1 MTFENNYKSII
12 NFIDNNEIIRE
23 NFNKMVAAYEL
34 NCFLNTVYNVKD
46 KNGEKIE
53 VCLYNYLNENEI
65 EMLFRETYDS
75 YIFSPNASPAEC
87 AVSTICDHLEGE
99 LKGKYK
105 NYTVDY
111 FEGENEHEIFIEY
124 LKEAYKDKKED
135 K

>member
-12 NFIDNNEIIRE
+12 NFIDNNETIRE

-34 NCFLNTVYNVKD
+34 NCFLNAVYNVKD

-53 VCLYNYLNENEI
+53 VCLYNYLDENEI
-65 EMLFRETYDS
+65 EKLFRETYDS

-87 AVSTICDHLEGE
+87 AVSAICDHLEGE

-105 NYTVDY
+105 KYMVDY
-111 FEGENEHEIFIEY
+111 FEGENEHEVIIEY
-124 LKEAYKDKKED
+124 LKEAHKE
-135 K
+135 KEAK

>member
-12 NFIDNNEIIRE
+12 NFIDNNETIRE

-34 NCFLNTVYNVKD
+34 NCFLNAVYNVKD

-53 VCLYNYLNENEI
+53 ACLYNYLNENEI

-105 NYTVDY
+105 KYMVDY
-111 FEGENEHEIFIEY
+111 FEGENEHEVIIEY
-124 LKEAYKDKKED
+124 LKEAHKE
-135 K
+135 KEAK

>member
-12 NFIDNNEIIRE
+12 NFIDNNETIRE

-34 NCFLNTVYNVKD
+34 NCFLNAVYNVKD

-105 NYTVDY
+105 KYMVDY
-111 FEGENEHEIFIEY
+111 FEGENEHEVIIEY
-124 LKEAYKDKKED
+124 LKEAHKE
-135 K
+135 KEAK

>member
-12 NFIDNNEIIRE
+12 NFIDNNETIRE

-34 NCFLNTVYNVKD
+34 NCFLNAVYNVKD

-75 YIFSPNASPAEC
+75 YIFSSSNASPAEC
-87 AVSTICDHLEGE
+87 AVSVICDHLEGE

-105 NYTVDY
+105 NYAVDY
-111 FEGENEHEIFIEY
+111 FEGENEHNVIIEY
-124 LKEAYKDKKED
+124 LKEAYKEKEA

>member
-1 MTFENNYKSII
+1 MTFENKYKSII
-12 NFIDNNEIIRE
+12 NFLDNNETIRE

-34 NCFLNTVYNVKD
+34 NFFLNAVYNVKD

-53 VCLYNYLNENEI
+53 VCLYNYLDENEI

-87 AVSTICDHLEGE
+87 AVSAICDHLEGE

-105 NYTVDY
+105 KYTVDY
-111 FEGENEHEIFIEY
+111 FEGENEHEVIIEY
-124 LKEAYKDKKED
+124 LKEAHKE
-135 K
+135 KEAK

>member
-12 NFIDNNEIIRE
+12 SFINNDETIRE

-105 NYTVDY
+105 KYMVDY
-111 FEGENEHEIFIEY
+111 FEGENEHEVIIEY
-124 LKEAYKDKKED
+124 LKEAHKE
-135 K
+135 KEAK

>member
-1 MTFENNYKSII
+1 
-12 NFIDNNEIIRE
+12 
-23 NFNKMVAAYEL
+23 MVAAYEL

-65 EMLFRETYDS
+65 EMLFRETYSS

-105 NYTVDY
+105 IYTVDY
-111 FEGENEHEIFIEY
+111 FEGENEHNVIIEY
-124 LKEAYKDKKED
+124 LKEAYKEKEV

>member
-1 MTFENNYKSII
+1 MTFENKYKSII
-12 NFIDNNEIIRE
+12 NFLDNNETIRE

-34 NCFLNTVYNVKD
+34 NCFLNAVYNVKD

-53 VCLYNYLNENEI
+53 VCLYNYLDENEI

-87 AVSTICDHLEGE
+87 AVSAICDHLEGE

-105 NYTVDY
+105 KYTVDY
-111 FEGENEHEIFIEY
+111 FEGENEHEVIIEY
-124 LKEAYKDKKED
+124 LKEAHKE
-135 K
+135 KEAK